1 MPGSRDEKKLGDG
14 VWRAIS
20 RLEREDGLW
29 REAHEHAERVENAL
43 KVRTWNAGD
52 DLLID
57 SLVEEARKMLE
68 VLEKLQI
75 CAKEKA
81 AG

>member
-1 MPGSRDEKKLGDG
+1 ME
-14 VWRAIS
+14 
-20 RLEREDGLW
+20 LEREDVLW
-29 REAHEHAERVENAL
+29 REAHEHAERIENAL

-75 CAKEKA
+75 RAKEKA